1 LSRGLSIHAYG
12 CQKLQKLE
20 LVKHTEEEGT
30 FDISFN
36 LLANP
41 KSQSCIN
48 KVISTHPAHI
58 NKN

>member
-1 LSRGLSIHAYG
+1 LSKGPSIHAYG
-12 CQKLQKLE
+12 CQKLQK

-36 LLANP
+36 FLANP

-48 KVISTHPAHI
+48 KVLGTHSSSY
-58 NKN
+58 